1 MKRLTRVLIWIIGII
16 GVFMLIGAFLPNKVE
31 VSRSITIN
39 TSPHAV
45 YGILSDLKTYHSWM
59 PWNQKDPAMK
69 TTWGPKTAGN
79 GAWYSWDSQVKEV
92 GQGKLTIVAAE
103 PDSLV
108 TTSLEFGG
116 FDRPALA
123 SWTIHP
129 VGNNSLV
136 NWTINT
142 ELGHNPLARWFG
154 LFLDKMIGPDFE
166 NGLGQLKT
174 KMENGTLSP
183 MVPKVTLEEQDQP
196 AMQVLT
202 IMDTAKVE
210 AEIGPKLQKAY
221 GEMGQLLQSAQLS
234 MQRAPMAWYYSS
246 AEPYVLEAAVAVD
259 KTPKNT
265 PGRIRFRQVAGGKAL
280 VAHYF
285 GPYEESKIAYKQIQD
300 WILAHKATAKG
311 APYEIY
317 MDDPTTKKSMYE
329 VRTDIV
335 QPLE

>member
-1 MKRLTRVLIWIIGII
+1 MKRLTRVLIWVFGIV
-16 GVFMLIGAFLPNKVE
+16 GGLMVIGAFLPYQVE
-31 VSRSITIN
+31 VSRSISIN
-39 TSPHAV
+39 AAPHKV
-45 YGILSDLKTYHSWM
+45 YGILSDLKTYNDWM
-59 PWNQKDPAMK
+59 PWNQKDKEMK
-69 TTWGPKTAGN
+69 MTWGPQTAGK
-79 GAWYSWDSQVKEV
+79 GAWYSWDSQMKDV
-92 GQGKLTIVAAE
+92 GQGKLTIVTAV

-108 TTSLEFGG
+108 ATSLEFGG

-123 SWTIHP
+123 NWTIHP
-129 VGNNSLV
+129 DGGNSRV
-136 NWTINT
+136 TWTMQT
-142 ELGHNPLARWFG
+142 ELGRNPLARWFG

-174 KMENGTLSP
+174 KIENGSLSP
-183 MVPKVTLEEQDQP
+183 MEPKLTLEEQPQP
-196 AMQVLT
+196 AMLVLT

-221 GEMGQLLQSAQLS
+221 GEMGQLLKSANLS
-234 MQRAPMAWYYSS
+234 MQRAPMAWYYST
-246 AEPYVLEAAVAVD
+246 AEPYVLEAAVVVD

-300 WILAHKATAKG
+300 WILSHKATAKG
-311 APYEIY
+311 APYEVY
-317 MDDPTTKKSMYE
+317 VDDPSTKKSMYD
-329 VRTDIV
+329 VQTDIV